1 MATMARSEPFTFV
14 EGVKDVANEGF
25 NDYVDILSAR
35 VADVDIQFS
44 SRLRAQYPE
53 MIVTTV
59 PSGNL
64 NLIYFADLGHAHYE
78 TDIEHDTLS
87 RWRGFIPPNPRR
99 GGEGYLGEVINYA
112 KYKYQFGAEYFI
124 LYYVKFGYTVLQY
137 ILKEPRGDGE
147 TPNTHSS
154 ETDKLL
160 KAAGDILYKQ
170 EPGIFVYDRVWIK
183 DPALLKEVQKMTWD
197 KIILDEE
204 MKKSLV
210 QVSEKFFDSRWVE
223 EPVMSKLT

>member
-1 MATMARSEPFTFV
+1 MAYCEPFTFV
-14 EGVKDVANEGF
+14 ESVNNVANEGF

-78 TDIEHDTLS
+78 TDTKHDALS
-87 RWRGFIPPNPRR
+87 RWRGFVPPDARR

-112 KYKYQFGAEYFI
+112 KYKYKFGSEYFI
-124 LYYVKFGYTVLQY
+124 LYYVKFGYTILQY

-160 KAAGDILYKQ
+160 KAAGHVLYKQ
-170 EPGIFVYDRVWIK
+170 QPGIFVYDLGWSK

-197 KIILDEE
+197 KIILDEK

-210 QVSEKFFDSRWVE
+210 QVSEKFFDS
-223 EPVMSKLT
+223 K